1 VVVHAALLAYA
12 ASPHAVPAPRF
23 ATTHRCA
30 VLPTMA
36 DKEMLT
42 CDVRKLPNSAIAL
55 DIHVPKA
62 VSDEIHLKTLAKLAK
77 SAKLDGFRDGKA
89 PPQAVVAKL
98 GLQKVKEAT
107 VEQIVDI
114 GMTQSGVGQR
124 IQTVGEAR
132 LPEKLEGLAERY
144 KVGEGIDFTV
154 EVDVYPECSVEE
166 SMYKGM
172 AVKVEEA
179 VFNQEAYDK
188 AMYKLRHQHAELV
201 SVGPGVPAVEGNEV
215 LVDMTGFLAN
225 PDGTLGAP
233 LPAVAGGENV
243 NVPLAPGKFM
253 PGLVEGLV
261 GAKEGDERQ
270 ITVTFPPRS
279 SVPQLAGK
287 EAIFKVQCKLVQKR
301 VLAEVPSEE
310 FANTVKPGMTWAEL
324 DAKLREGVE
333 MDREERQRMN
343 AHKAITK
350 ALVDVL
356 PASFEVPETLV
367 DQATKER
374 FAMMLGDMREQ
385 GQSDEKLKELI
396 TPENY
401 ERYKMITKPMVVSK
415 IKGDFAI
422 KAISQ
427 QQGLVVPQDQV
438 DDEIMTLQA
447 QALQRGEKFKE
458 SETRPR
464 VQQTLERQMVLDWL
478 QSNARITIVEPAEES
493 VEDILGQSPEQLAA
507 AMKASEPPAP
517 AAPGGFEWG
526 ATF

>member
-1 VVVHAALLAYA
+1 MFSPTSLEGAYVFTKQSLANSSSLITSRPSATLMFVVVHAALLAYA

-301 VLAEVPSEE
+301 VLAEVPTEE
-310 FANTVKPGMTWAEL
+310 FANTMRSSLMTTDCMLIAGRGT
-324 DAKLREGVE
+324 LRGICGHE
-333 MDREERQRMN
+333 
-343 AHKAITK
+343 AIQ
-350 ALVDVL
+350 
-356 PASFEVPETLV
+356 P
-367 DQATKER
+367 
-374 FAMMLGDMREQ
+374 
-385 GQSDEKLKELI
+385 
-396 TPENY
+396 
-401 ERYKMITKPMVVSK
+401 
-415 IKGDFAI
+415 
-422 KAISQ
+422 
-427 QQGLVVPQDQV
+427 
-438 DDEIMTLQA
+438 DDY
-447 QALQRGEKFKE
+447 
-458 SETRPR
+458 
-464 VQQTLERQMVLDWL
+464 
-478 QSNARITIVEPAEES
+478 
-493 VEDILGQSPEQLAA
+493 
-507 AMKASEPPAP
+507 
-517 AAPGGFEWG
+517 
-526 ATF
+526 